1 MTGWTLA
8 IDLGTSFVCAAT
20 SVGGKVEILEIE
32 NTRYLPSAVLLDQD
46 GNLVTGRAAASQG
59 EAFPERL
66 ERLPKRALVSSD
78 QVLLAGTAVPTV
90 DLVATLLERVAQE
103 ATRRVGLGSPSTV
116 VLTHPARWGQPER
129 DRLIAAAEK
138 AGLSGPLLLAEP
150 VAAATWYAHQADI
163 PVGGTVA
170 VFDLG
175 GGTLDTA
182 VLRRA
187 AGGFL
192 VAGMPGGDAH
202 FGGEDV
208 DEHLLELAGAHAREQ
223 DEAAWD
229 RIWTDPG
236 RAGRRNQALVRRDLV
251 VAKESLSASPT
262 HHLYPPGFDDGLR
275 VTRRELEAAVEPQ
288 LSGAVDALLT
298 TLASARVEP
307 KDLAALFLTGGA
319 TRMPRVSEILTE
331 RTGLLPRVT
340 GDPKASTVLGALYA
354 VDSPVATAPPAPRLP
369 ADGPQARTGSA
380 TDGDRATANAR
391 QTVRNASN
399 TVLRDARA
407 SLRRSTTPL
416 RPGLTRASSLL
427 SSLVAARTM
436 LRRLLVPCGLALV
449 IAAFLLGSTNGA
461 VRSYNVVA
469 CVEVLLAGLLLLLAA
484 VPDPASWRGRAARL
498 AALLMT
504 LSTTGTTIRHDDHTH
519 ALHYGSGFVLLTAAI
534 LGCVA
539 LWLLE
544 LPSRGWRSP
553 ALTIAAV
560 AGWLLGEIEFPENLA
575 RIPAIVLVLSWVV
588 TGVTRLAKYL
598 VRITRDNGE
607 PSSG

>member
-20 SVGGKVEILEIE
+20 SVGGKIEVLEIE

-78 QVLLAGTAVPTV
+78 QVLLAGTPVSTV
-90 DLVATLLERVAQE
+90 DLVATLLERVAEE

-229 RIWTDPG
+229 RIWTGPG

-251 VAKESLSASPT
+251 VAKESLSSSPT

-275 VTRRELEAAVEPQ
+275 VTRRELEASVEPQ
-288 LSGAVDALLT
+288 LSGAVDALLA
-298 TLASARVEP
+298 TLDSARVEP

-354 VDSPVATAPPAPRLP
+354 VDPPVTTDPPAPKPP
-369 ADGPQARTGSA
+369 ADRPDARTGA
-380 TDGDRATANAR
+380 VPDGDRATPNAR
-391 QTVRNASN
+391 PTVRSAL
-399 TVLRDARA
+399 LRDARA
-407 SLRRSTTPL
+407 SLSQSTAPL
-416 RPGLTRASSLL
+416 RPGLARASSLL
-427 SSLVAARTM
+427 SALVAARTT
-436 LRRLLVPCGLALV
+436 LRRLLVPFGLALV
-449 IAAFLLGSTNGA
+449 IVAFPLGSTNGA
-461 VRSYNVVA
+461 VRSYNLLA

-484 VPDPASWRGRAARL
+484 VPDPAIRRGRAARL
-498 AALLMT
+498 TALLMT
-504 LSTTGTTIRHDDHTH
+504 LSITGVSIRHHDHAH
-519 ALHYGSGFVLLTAAI
+519 SLHYGSGFVLLTAAI

-575 RIPAIVLVLSWVV
+575 RIPALILVLSWVV
-588 TGVTRLAKYL
+588 TGLTRLAKYL